1 MMRRIGFRRRK
12 IGALQHIME
21 VIVQPTAEAAV
32 KFTARLIADA
42 VKAKPDFTLGLAT
55 GATMEG
61 VYAELA
67 AMNKRGEVDFSLTRT
82 FNLDEYIGLPPEDKN
97 SYRYYMNYHLFDK
110 INIDKRNTHL
120 PDGMAAD
127 EAAEGERYD
136 AMIEDAGGIDL
147 QLLGIGSDG
156 HIGFNEPMSSLASR
170 TRSKSLTPATYKQN
184 SVYFNP
190 PESMPMRAFTMGV
203 GTILDSKRIVML
215 ITGAKKAGIAAKA
228 IEGPVCSMVTGSAIQ
243 LHPDVVV
250 ILDEGAAAELTMR
263 EYYDWSFAH
272 EPKWAAYR

>member
-1 MMRRIGFRRRK
+1 
-12 IGALQHIME
+12 ME

-67 AMNKRGEVDFSLTRT
+67 GMNKRGEVDFSLTRT

-120 PDGMAAD
+120 PNGLAED

-170 TRSKSLTPATYKQN
+170 TRAKSLTPATYKQN
-184 SVYFNP
+184 SVYFDP
-190 PESMPMRAFTMGV
+190 PETMPMRAFTMGV

-243 LHPDVVV
+243 LHPDVTV

-263 EYYDWSFAH
+263 EYYDWNFAH
-272 EPKWAAYR
+272 NPKWAPYR